1 MQDVQEVFNEL
12 EDAKQEKKEINREYR
27 DILEQNADYQEI
39 CEKIKE
45 LQEIKKQH
53 ELNAKIDMGKRWDR
67 FELVKD
73 KIKKLKENISD
84 ISLTTMM
91 NGETVEVRDQYDRL
105 YEPKYNVDFKKVN

>member
-1 MQDVQEVFNEL
+1 MQDVQQVFNEL
-12 EDAKQEKKEINREYR
+12 EDAKQEKKEINREYK

-53 ELNAKIDMGKRWDR
+53 EFSAQNDMGMRWER
-67 FELVKD
+67 FEELKGE
-73 KIKKLKENISD
+73 IKKLKEMISD